1 MSEPR
6 LTPRHLNRA
15 LLARQLLLERTA
27 MSLTDALEQVG
38 GLQTQYAPAG
48 YIGLWSRL
56 ERFDRQALTRALEER
71 RAIQATLM
79 RATIHTVSAADY
91 WPMTVG
97 QRRVRRE
104 WFANVGRGAIAALD
118 MDAAAAATREELADG
133 PLRMNELTDRLVA
146 RGFDAQ
152 AAKWVGMWV
161 DLVRVPPSGTWE
173 RRRAD
178 LYGLAEDWL
187 PRGAEVTEDEGIEL
201 LIRRYLGAFGPA
213 PLKDVASW
221 MGLNVGQM
229 KHVADALELRD
240 VRDADGKRLFDLPD
254 AALPDPD
261 TPAPPRFLPVWD
273 AMLLVH
279 ARRTLVLPE
288 EYRPRIFNTKT
299 PHSFN
304 TFLLN
309 GQVAGTWRF
318 EEEEIR
324 LSPFRKLKPAERTAL
339 EGEAHRLADFHRS
352 STRVR

>member
-1 MSEPR
+1 MTEPR

-15 LLARQLLLERTA
+15 LLARQLLLERSSL
-27 MSLTDALEQVG
+27 SLTDALEQVG

-56 ERFDRQALTRALEER
+56 RTFDRPMLTRGLEER
-71 RAIQATLM
+71 RAIQATIM

-91 WPMTVG
+91 WPMTAG

-152 AAKWVGMWV
+152 AAKWVGMWI

-178 LYGLAEDWL
+178 LYGLAEAWL
-187 PRGAEVTEDEGIEL
+187 PQIGEVTEDEGIEL

-229 KHVADALELRD
+229 KHVADRMELRD
-240 VRDADGKRLFDLPD
+240 VRDASGKRLFDLPD
-254 AALPDPD
+254 APLPDPD

-279 ARRTLVLPE
+279 ARRTEELPE

-304 TFLLN
+304 TFLLD
-309 GQVAGTWRF
+309 GQVAGTWRY
-318 EEEEIR
+318 EEDEIQ
-324 LSPFRKLKPAERTAL
+324 LSPFRHLEPAERTAL
-339 EGEAHRLADFHRS
+339 EDEAHRLAGLHR
-352 STRVR
+352 